1 MCVRLA
7 AATWFVT
14 HEPVAGRKRLKPRPP
29 YRAFEI
35 VIDMA
40 QPVRRPQDHRPLS
53 ARRDGDA
60 GAVGRGTEPYALA
73 ELHRLRIS
81 QRNVSKQANRSAR
94 FSLVLPLAI
103 GRASCGERGGNDG

>member
-1 MCVRLA
+1 
-7 AATWFVT
+7 
-14 HEPVAGRKRLKPRPP
+14 
-29 YRAFEI
+29 
-35 VIDMA
+35 MA

-81 QRNVSKQANRSAR
+81 QRNVAKQASRSAR
-94 FSLVLPLAI
+94 FSLVLPIASTAKSLNGSDARSRGGLSDRSFREARGRHTIFRSVILLAI
-103 GRASCGERGGNDG
+103 SRGMTGRDPV